1 MSGTLDLPS
10 APYTPNQPV
19 RTKNTT
25 PGTKY
30 SDAKPVDTSKLF
42 GEAQAAQDKEEAAAK
57 AAKAKGGKRHV
68 KKSRRRKTKK
78 SRKTRRRHRK

>member
-57 AAKAKGGKRHV
+57 AAKAKGGK
-68 KKSRRRKTKK
+68 SRRRKSRKTKK